1 MGDELRKQSWIFDM
15 FILDRIDR
23 ELPSLER
30 LEIKFGLSSE
40 FFNKIPV
47 RVLLDVPFRVR
58 SNSSPMI
65 LKIET
70 FSLG

>member
-1 MGDELRKQSWIFDM
+1 M

-30 LEIKFGLSSE
+30 LETKFGLSSE

>member
-1 MGDELRKQSWIFDM
+1 M

-23 ELPSLER
+23 ELPSLEC

>member
-1 MGDELRKQSWIFDM
+1 M

-58 SNSSPMI
+58 SNSSAMI

>member
-1 MGDELRKQSWIFDM
+1 M

>member
-1 MGDELRKQSWIFDM
+1 M

-70 FSLG
+70 FSLE

>member
-1 MGDELRKQSWIFDM
+1 MLRRLIFDM

-30 LEIKFGLSSE
+30 LGIKFGLSSE